1 MWVRRLGRSGPDI
14 GVTALYMPLPDA
26 DRLEDRVLPHQGTV
40 RKAGSGNLW
49 ACGRGKAV
57 SGNLAELVGIDVPT
71 GLLIGGKWTG
81 GRDGG
86 TIPVID
92 PATEDAVAEVA
103 DGTEQDA
110 LDAVGAAHDAL
121 AGWAATPARQR
132 AECLRR
138 TFELMTRDADALAR
152 LMVAE
157 NGWQDFAVS
166 TADNRQP
173 GRNEFQRVRYE
184 ISQMGSGG
192 CLPAVFVRLGTAGG
206 PSESGSTGRPARQN
220 VAPARA
226 RHPLPAAIPHR
237 TRCPDAPRTG
247 AARHACAAI
256 RAGCGAHGSLPDDA
270 RSGRVGGAFG
280 YPTGC
285 VLQDQPS
292 AGPPGFGCAAD
303 RKSTR

>member
-103 DGTEQDA
+103 DGTEKTRSMRSA
-110 LDAVGAAHDAL
+110 RPAMRWP
-121 AGWAATPARQR
+121 AG
-132 AECLRR
+132 RR
-138 TFELMTRDADALAR
+138 RR
-152 LMVAE
+152 R
-157 NGWQDFAVS
+157 GS
-166 TADNRQP
+166 
-173 GRNEFQRVRYE
+173 GRNA
-184 ISQMGSGG
+184 
-192 CLPAVFVRLGTAGG
+192 CAG
-206 PSESGSTGRPARQN
+206 PSS
-220 VAPARA
+220 
-226 RHPLPAAIPHR
+226 
-237 TRCPDAPRTG
+237 
-247 AARHACAAI
+247 
-256 RAGCGAHGSLPDDA
+256 
-270 RSGRVGGAFG
+270 
-280 YPTGC
+280 
-285 VLQDQPS
+285 
-292 AGPPGFGCAAD
+292 
-303 RKSTR
+303 